1 MPALE
6 SFSTQLLKLRAKQ
19 AELWVEINKRKA
31 ECAIIRERLQKGESD
46 TGNAQQLR
54 VQQILGG
61 SPVTTAIV
69 PNQEQLWQMQREIE
83 DYTAAAGRVDGEIR
97 KEIRTASIKLCE
109 SVAPEHARLA
119 KAVATDVIALHTSY
133 SNYLAFVD
141 SVQDANASTSSL
153 NIVTPT
159 PLGNPKDLSG
169 MFFYTLREYIDAG
182 FLKKS
187 DMPKALT

>member
-1 MPALE
+1 M
-6 SFSTQLLKLRAKQ
+6 
-19 AELWVEINKRKA
+19 
-31 ECAIIRERLQKGESD
+31 
-46 TGNAQQLR
+46 
-54 VQQILGG
+54 
-61 SPVTTAIV
+61 TTTIA
-69 PNQEQLWQMQREIE
+69 PNQEQLWQIQREIE

-97 KEIRTASIKLCE
+97 NETRAASVKLCE

-119 KAVATDVIALHTSY
+119 KLVANDVIALHTSY
-133 SNYLAFVD
+133 SDYLAFVD
-141 SVQDANASTSSL
+141 SVQDTGASTSTL
-153 NIVTPT
+153 NVVTPT